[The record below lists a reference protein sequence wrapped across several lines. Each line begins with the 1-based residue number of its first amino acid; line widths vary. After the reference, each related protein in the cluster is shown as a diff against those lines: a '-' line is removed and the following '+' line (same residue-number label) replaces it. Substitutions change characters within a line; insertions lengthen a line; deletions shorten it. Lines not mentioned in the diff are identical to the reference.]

1 MQPDG
6 TAVLRKEHGF
16 LFDIQSVAISVSVKS
31 LVLQGFFFSGN
42 ESNKEIQEKPKQ
54 QRQLPPRRNLVFVSQ
69 FPVSVSG
76 SPLPTLGG
84 IQMNAVQNNAGLGMS
99 RPCTTN

>member
-6 TAVLRKEHGF
+6 AAVLRKEIGF
-16 LFDIQSVAISVSVKS
+16 LFHIQSVAISVSMKS

-42 ESNKEIQEKPKQ
+42 ESNKKIQKKTKIAKTTAA
-54 QRQLPPRRNLVFVSQ
+54 RKNLVFRSQ

-76 SPLPTLGG
+76 SPL
-84 IQMNAVQNNAGLGMS
+84 AGF
-99 RPCTTN
+99 RRY

>member
-16 LFDIQSVAISVSVKS
+16 LFDIQSVSISVSVKG

-42 ESNKEIQEKPKQ
+42 ESNKEIQEKPK
-54 QRQLPPRRNLVFVSQ
+54 
-69 FPVSVSG
+69 
-76 SPLPTLGG
+76 
-84 IQMNAVQNNAGLGMS
+84 
-99 RPCTTN
+99 